1 MERAPVPSAKDIIA
15 AEKKRASAKKEYYKA
30 LLEQFSRKIKHS
42 VELGQKEAIVTV
54 PTFLVG
60 YPRYDL
66 AATVVYMSRQLSRL
80 GYRVELI
87 GPLDLKVTWR
97 QTKLDE
103 EVEAEIS
110 EPNVFLPS
118 LVNLQ
123 KTAQKLR
130 VTKKN

>member
-1 MERAPVPSAKDIIA
+1 MEIASAKEMLA

-42 VELGQKEAIVTV
+42 VELGKKDAILTV

-60 YPRYDL
+60 YPKYDL
-66 AATVVYMSRQLSRL
+66 AATVVYMSRQLGRL
-80 GYRVELI
+80 GYKVELV

-97 QTKLDE
+97 NTRIDQDE
-103 EVEAEIS
+103 EAETDD
-110 EPNVFLPS
+110 PVTFLPS

-130 VTKKN
+130 VTKKK

>member
-1 MERAPVPSAKDIIA
+1 MEIASAKEMLA

-42 VELGQKEAIVTV
+42 VELGKKEAILTV
-54 PTFLVG
+54 PSFLVG
-60 YPRYDL
+60 YPKYDL
-66 AATVVYMSRQLSRL
+66 AVTVVYMSRQLGRL
-80 GYRVELI
+80 GYKVELV

-97 QTKLDE
+97 KTNERSE
-103 EVEAEIS
+103 EEQEEAD
-110 EPNVFLPS
+110 PGVFLPS

-130 VTKKN
+130 IIKK

>member
-1 MERAPVPSAKDIIA
+1 MERNVPSAKDIVA

-42 VELGQKEAIVTV
+42 VELGKKEAIVTV

-66 AATVVYMSRQLSRL
+66 AATVLYMTRQLSRL
-80 GYRVELI
+80 GYRVELV

-97 QTKLDE
+97 QTKLDD